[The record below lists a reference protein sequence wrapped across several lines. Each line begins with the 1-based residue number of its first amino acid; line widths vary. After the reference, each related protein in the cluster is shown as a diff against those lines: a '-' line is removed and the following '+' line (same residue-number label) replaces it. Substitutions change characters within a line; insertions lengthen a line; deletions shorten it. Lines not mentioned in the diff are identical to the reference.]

1 MFKLRKKDFLQVSDL
16 TADEVFHLFE
26 LAKDLKNR
34 HKRGELRVPILKG
47 KVLGMVFAKPSTRTR
62 TSFEV
67 AMLQLDGHAINL
79 SAEGTQIS
87 RGETTADTGRALSR
101 YLNGIM
107 IRTFKQTDTEELAKH
122 SDIPVINGLTDLH
135 HPCQALADFYTI
147 WEKRSGLKEA
157 KLAYFGDGNNVC
169 HSLMQT
175 ADLLGVEMLV
185 VTPKDY
191 QPRKEVLSKLKNS
204 HQKINVTT
212 DPKVSLSNVDFI
224 YTDTWVSMGQEETK
238 KEKKIFLPYQVNSNL
253 LKNAAAKVMVM
264 HCLPAHRGEEITE
277 EVIDGPN
284 SIVWDQAENRLHLQ
298 KALLA
303 ALL

>member
-1 MFKLRKKDFLQVSDL
+1 MQVSDL

-79 SAEGTQIS
+79 FTEGTQIS
-87 RGETTADTGRALSR
+87 RGETMADTGRTLSR
-101 YLNGIM
+101 YLDGIM
-107 IRTFKQTDTEELAKH
+107 IRTFEQTEIEELAKY
-122 SDIPVINGLTDLH
+122 SDIPIINGLTNLH

-147 WEKRSGLKEA
+147 WEKRGSFKEV
-157 KLAYFGDGNNVC
+157 KIAYFGDGNNVC
-169 HSLMQT
+169 HSLMQA
-175 ADLLGVEMLV
+175 ADLLGAEMLV
-185 VTPKDY
+185 VSPKGY
-191 QPRKEVLSKLKNS
+191 QPRKEILAKLKNG
-204 HQKINVTT
+204 HKKITITNN
-212 DPKVSLSNVDFI
+212 PKISLSNVDVI
-224 YTDTWVSMGQEETK
+224 YTDTWVSMGQEGMK
-238 KEKKIFLPYQVNSNL
+238 KQKKIFRLYQVNNDF
-253 LKNAAAKVMVM
+253 LKNAASKVMVM
-264 HCLPAHRGEEITE
+264 HCLPAHRGEEITD

>member
-1 MFKLRKKDFLQVSDL
+1 MRKKDFLQVSDL

-47 KVLGMVFAKPSTRTR
+47 KVLGMIFSKPSTRTR

-79 SAEGTQIS
+79 SAEGTQMS
-87 RGETTADTGRALSR
+87 RGETMADTGRTLSR

-107 IRTFKQTDTEELAKH
+107 IRTFAQAEAEELAKY
-122 SDIPVINGLTDLH
+122 SDIPIINGLTDRH

-147 WEKRSGLKEA
+147 WEKKNSFKGL

-175 ADLLGVEMLV
+175 ADLLDMEMLV
-185 VTPKDY
+185 VAPKGY
-191 QPRKEVLSKLKNS
+191 HPRKEVMTKLKNG
-204 HQKINVTT
+204 HKKIIITSN
-212 DPKVSLSNVDFI
+212 PKVSLSGVDVI
-224 YTDTWVSMGQEETK
+224 YTDTWVSMGQEGMK
-238 KEKKIFLPYQVNSNL
+238 KQKKIFRPYQVNNSL
-253 LKNAAAKVMVM
+253 LKSAASKVMVM
-264 HCLPAHRGEEITE
+264 HCLPAHRGEEITD

>member
-1 MFKLRKKDFLQVSDL
+1 MQVSDL
-16 TADEVFHLFE
+16 TTEDLFHLFE
-26 LAKDLKNR
+26 LAKGLKNR
-34 HKRGELRVPILKG
+34 HKRGELSVPLLKG

-67 AMLQLDGHAINL
+67 AMLQLDGHALNL

-87 RGETTADTGRALSR
+87 RGETMADTGRTLSR
-101 YLNGIM
+101 YLDGIV
-107 IRTFKQTDTEELAKH
+107 IRTFEQKEAEELAKY
-122 SDIPVINGLTDLH
+122 STVPVINGLTDLH

-147 WEKRSGLKEA
+147 WEKKGSFKGV

-175 ADLLGVEMLV
+175 ANLLGVEMLV
-185 VTPKDY
+185 VTPKSC
-191 QPRKEVLSKLKNS
+191 QPRKEILAKLKNGPK
-204 HQKINVTT
+204 KINITT
-212 DPKVSLSNVDFI
+212 SPKVSLSNIDFI
-224 YTDTWVSMGQEETK
+224 YTDTWVSMGQEEIK
-238 KEKKIFLPYQVNSNL
+238 KQKKIFRPYQVNGRL
-253 LKNAAAKVMVM
+253 LKSAPSKVMVM
-264 HCLPAHRGEEITE
+264 HCLPAHRGEEITK
-277 EVIDGPN
+277 EVIDGPH

>member
-1 MFKLRKKDFLQVSDL
+1 LSKKDFLQVSDL

-34 HKRGELRVPILKG
+34 HNRGELHVPILKG
-47 KVLGMVFAKPSTRTR
+47 KVLGMVFTKPSTRTR

-67 AMLQLDGHAINL
+67 AMLQLNGHAISL

-87 RGETTADTGRALSR
+87 RGETMADTGRTLSR
-101 YLNGIM
+101 YLDGIM
-107 IRTFKQTDTEELAKH
+107 IRTFEQTETEELAKY
-122 SDIPVINGLTDLH
+122 SDIPIINGLTDLH

-147 WEKRSGLKEA
+147 WEKRGSFKEV

-169 HSLMQT
+169 HSLMQA
-175 ADLLGVEMLV
+175 ADLLGVEMLA
-185 VTPKDY
+185 VTPKGY
-191 QPRKEVLSKLKNS
+191 QPRKEILAKLKNG
-204 HQKINVTT
+204 HKKITITNN
-212 DPKVSLSNVDFI
+212 PKISLSNVDFI
-224 YTDTWVSMGQEETK
+224 YTDTWVSMGQEGIK
-238 KEKKIFLPYQVNSNL
+238 KQKKIFRPYQVNNDL
-253 LKNAAAKVMVM
+253 LKSATSKVMVM
-264 HCLPAHRGEEITE
+264 HCLPAHRGEEITD